1 MNTAREENMGST
13 VARKPETIPHAQD
26 QPDSQQHAQP
36 VISVRDLRISYGSI
50 NAVCGISFDIPER
63 CIFGLL
69 GPNGAGK
76 TSTIEMIEGIRKP
89 DSGTI
94 QVCGLDPFKD
104 GMRIRE
110 IVGAQLQIT
119 ALQDKL
125 RVREAFVLFASFYSR
140 PMSPNVLLEL
150 LGLRERANS
159 SYDSLSGG
167 EKQRVAL
174 GLALVGSPRILFL
187 DEPTAGLDA
196 QIRRD
201 LHELI
206 LKLRDQGISILMS
219 THYIEEAEKLCDL
232 VGIISEGRLHAVG
245 RPRELI
251 GELGDGD
258 RLEIVLKLPIEPD
271 ALGGLPGV
279 TEIQGGETRF
289 TLRGASGGRMLA
301 AVAVHANQ
309 LGNEVIEAKVSQTTL
324 EDVYLKMTGR
334 RMDQ

>member
-1 MNTAREENMGST
+1 MKATLAM
-13 VARKPETIPHAQD
+13 KPEVIPNG
-26 QPDSQQHAQP
+26 QPRHHGLEDAHS
-36 VISVRDLRISYGSI
+36 VISVRDLRKSYGSVQ
-50 NAVCGISFDIPER
+50 AVRGISFDIPER
-63 CIFGLL
+63 SIFGLL

-76 TSTIEMIEGIRKP
+76 TTTIEMIEGLRSPDGGVIR
-89 DSGTI
+89 
-94 QVCGLDPFKD
+94 VCGLDPFKD
-104 GMRIRE
+104 GMRVRQ

-125 RVREAFVLFASFYSR
+125 SVREAFRLFASFYAK
-140 PMSPNVLLEL
+140 PMAPDEL
-150 LGLRERANS
+150 LDLVGLRERAHS

-174 GLALVGSPRILFL
+174 GLALVGSPRILVL

-206 LKLRDQGISILMS
+206 LKLRDQDISILMS
-219 THYIEEAEKLCDL
+219 THYIEEAEKLCDR
-232 VGIISEGRLHAVG
+232 VAIIADGQLHAIG
-245 RPRELI
+245 HPQELMREL
-251 GELGDGD
+251 GEGD
-258 RLEIVLKLPIEPD
+258 RLEVVLRMPIRLE
-271 ALGGLPGV
+271 ALAGLPGV
-279 TEIQGGETRF
+279 TEIHGGEDRF
-289 TLRGASGGRMLA
+289 TLRGTSGGRMLA